1 MGHLTADERRRL
13 ETLLNRGES
22 FRSIAEA
29 LGKSHSTISREIRK
43 HRTVSSKTVSPY
55 ILNNCTH
62 RSKCSVEKL
71 CRIPT
76 QYCKKKCSACT
87 LVSCNKVCAKFE
99 LEECPALLRSPWVC
113 NGCKVER
120 RCSLTKYYYIAEKA
134 EQKYKSLLKSAR
146 KGINLTEDELK
157 QVSDIIA
164 VGASK
169 GQSIHHILQANANC
183 FTICEKTV
191 YTLINT
197 GAIKTKRYDLPAA
210 CSRKKR
216 KHKAVEHKINTKCR
230 NNRSFEDFKNFLH
243 NNPGIPVVEM
253 DTVIGRPGQKA
264 LLTMHF
270 NNCGMMLAF
279 IREANNAQTVIDI
292 FDHLEKVLGLEMF
305 PKMFP
310 VILTDN
316 GSEFSNPDA
325 LEQSCDKT
333 QKRTKIFYCD
343 PYSSWQKPHVE
354 NNHTNL
360 RKILPKGKSFN
371 NLTQADV
378 NKIISHLN
386 SYNRKSFNDKT
397 ALEMFAVIYGKEVI
411 QKLNIN
417 AIHPNQVIMTPDL
430 IG

>member
-1 MGHLTADERRRL
+1 
-13 ETLLNRGES
+13 
-22 FRSIAEA
+22 
-29 LGKSHSTISREIRK
+29 
-43 HRTVSSKTVSPY
+43 
-55 ILNNCTH
+55 
-62 RSKCSVEKL
+62 
-71 CRIPT
+71 
-76 QYCKKKCSACT
+76 
-87 LVSCNKVCAKFE
+87 
-99 LEECPALLRSPWVC
+99 
-113 NGCKVER
+113 
-120 RCSLTKYYYIAEKA
+120 
-134 EQKYKSLLKSAR
+134 
-146 KGINLTEDELK
+146 
-157 QVSDIIA
+157 
-164 VGASK
+164 
-169 GQSIHHILQANANC
+169 
-183 FTICEKTV
+183 
-191 YTLINT
+191 
-197 GAIKTKRYDLPAA
+197 
-210 CSRKKR
+210 
-216 KHKAVEHKINTKCR
+216 
-230 NNRSFEDFKNFLH
+230 
-243 NNPGIPVVEM
+243 
-253 DTVIGRPGQKA
+253 
-264 LLTMHF
+264 
-270 NNCGMMLAF
+270 MLAF

-305 PKMFP
+305 QKMFP

-316 GSEFSNPDA
+316 GSEFSNPEA

-360 RKILPKGKSFN
+360 RKILPKGKAFN